1 MKLTKEII
9 KEISNIKNELDWM
22 YDFRIK
28 AFEYFEKAK
37 NPSWGPKIDVDFDSI
52 TYYKKR
58 TEELTNDWEKISCAI
73 RNEFKDLGVID
84 AEKKYLDGI
93 ECVIVGGESDIYAR
107 PLNYDWVLHIREQCV
122 NQNVSSSSVNA
133 VRILLKTQRCT
144 NCRQRI

>member
-9 KEISNIKNELDWM
+9 KEISKTKNEPDWM

-28 AFEYFEKAK
+28 SFEHFEKTV
-37 NPSWGPKIDVDFDSI
+37 NPNWGPLIKVDFDSI

-84 AEKKYLDGI
+84 AEKEI
-93 ECVIVGGESDIYAR
+93 S
-107 PLNYDWVLHIREQCV
+107 
-122 NQNVSSSSVNA
+122 
-133 VRILLKTQRCT
+133 
-144 NCRQRI
+144 